1 MELLFADQMDGL
13 EPCCRQAPGLA
24 GTPEVGERVP
34 RQSADAA
41 AAVAAGGGPQWNR
54 RRQGRRAPYS
64 RLVARAKRTD
74 ERRTA
79 AAIAE
84 DLGQARE
91 AGGLRRANESDLAAT
106 LDLYLLT
113 GGSPADGMT
122 RAYDLLLHYVRRGCE
137 LYKERNAGDLTA
149 KAAADSLE
157 TLLSRSLTDTR
168 LARVI
173 RQAAAGALGHHV
185 SPDAVRKR
193 EDRIIGEIAEAVFAD
208 FQARLNNEPPTLE
221 EAIHRL
227 VPRLADLRQDLHD
240 LLVMIYEAAP
250 PADPQER
257 WVIAEHYRRTV
268 LEAGKVVVA
277 CDQLIQAGLRI
288 GPKSA
293 DEWWFMNRA
302 NRLMSQLFAQR
313 NDRAFMLQFSRE
325 DRCNLHRGCD
335 HLGESAEGAEV
346 YARWREWTNSC
357 YPTCVFERSLEQ
369 LKMCSPHVLVTDSYD
384 TELRYLESGL
394 SEIAV
399 GNDPIVLHHH
409 VGGDIGDAPNGRG
422 D

>member
-1 MELLFADQMDGL
+1 MEGL
-13 EPCCRQAPGLA
+13 SGI
-24 GTPEVGERVP
+24 G
-34 RQSADAA
+34 AA
-41 AAVAAGGGPQWNR
+41 RAA
-54 RRQGRRAPYS
+54 APYS

-74 ERRTA
+74 DRRTA

-122 RAYDLLLHYVRRGCE
+122 RTYDLLLHYVRRGCE
-137 LYKERNAGDLTA
+137 LYKERNIGDLTA

-173 RQAAAGALGHHV
+173 RQGAAGALGHHV

-193 EDRIIGEIAEAVFAD
+193 EDRIIDEIAEAVFAD

-221 EAIHRL
+221 AAIHHL

-277 CDQLIQAGLRI
+277 CDQLFQAGLKQE
-288 GPKSA
+288 PKTA
-293 DEWWFMNRA
+293 DEYWFMRRA
-302 NRLMSQLFAQR
+302 EQLMQLLFAQR
-313 NDRAFMLQFSRE
+313 RDRAFMLKFSRE
-325 DRCNLHRGCD
+325 DRCNPHRGCD
-335 HLGESAEGAEV
+335 HLQASEEGLEV
-346 YARWREWTNSC
+346 YARWQEWANSC
-357 YPTCVFERSLEQ
+357 YPTCEFERSLSL
-369 LKMCSPHVLVTDSYD
+369 LKMCTPHVFVTESYE
-384 TELRYLESGL
+384 TELKYSDSGL

-399 GNDPIVLHHH
+399 GNDPIVLHHR
-409 VGGDIGDAPNGRG
+409 VRG
-422 D
+422 DGAEPLA